1 MKKEQFLKELEG
13 RLQGLP
19 KKDLEERISFYGE
32 MIDDRI
38 DEGQS
43 EEEAVAAIGTVD
55 EVVAQITK
63 ETPLASLVKERM
75 KPKRR
80 LKAWEIVMLIV
91 GFPLWF
97 PLLLVFLI
105 LIFVAYLLIWV
116 GVLVCYALEL
126 ALAVTSVG
134 SLVLFFAMLG
144 SGAFELSY
152 LGIAILAAGLAI
164 FLLFGCIKI
173 TKPTCILAKKIVLWI
188 KSWFIGKGDFSYC
201 GVK

>member
-43 EEEAVAAIGTVD
+43 EEEAIQAIGTVD
-55 EVVAQITK
+55 EVVAQITE
-63 ETPLASLVKERM
+63 ETPLGKLVREKI
-75 KPKRR
+75 KPKRS

-97 PLLLVFLI
+97 PLLLVFLVLI
-105 LIFVAYLLIWV
+105 LVAYLLIWV

-126 ALAVTSVG
+126 ALAVSAVG
-134 SLVLFFAMLG
+134 GLVVFFAFLG
-144 SGAFELSY
+144 GGAFEPLY

-164 FLLFGCIKI
+164 LLFFGCWKI
-173 TKPTCILAKKIVLWI
+173 TKPTCRLAKKIVLWI
-188 KSWFIGKGDFSYC
+188 KSWFIGKGE
-201 GVK
+201 KK